1 MKDFEGQHIL
11 LGITGGIAAYKS
23 TYLVRA
29 LTQLGAVVRVV
40 MTESATAFVTPMTF
54 QALSGFPVRTAL
66 FDEAAERAMGHIEL
80 ARFADYLVIAPAS
93 ANCIAKMAHGL
104 ADDLL
109 STLTLVAECP
119 VIVCPAMNHSMW
131 KHPATQANCALL
143 KERGVLIVG
152 PSEGIQAC
160 QEYGYG
166 RVSEPEEIIHALRLY
181 GVKDCLKGESV
192 VITAG
197 PTREALDPV
206 RYLSNRSSG
215 KMGYALAQAA
225 HTAGAKVTL
234 VTGPTDLAFPTGVDV
249 KQVESA
255 QAMHACVMASL
266 KPGDIFIGTAAVA
279 DYRVEAIAAHKLKK
293 GQQTRRS
300 LDLLENDDI
309 LADVVKTGRASYV
322 VGFAAET
329 CDVLKHAR
337 EKLSRKNV
345 DMLVANDVSGGRG
358 FDSDENQVTVL
369 TRDHEET
376 LPSMHKMRLAGQL
389 IIKIA
394 SCLQGASAK
403 HQH

>member
-1 MKDFEGQHIL
+1 MKDFEGQPIL

-166 RVSEPEEIIHALRLY
+166 RVSEPEEIINALRLY
-181 GVKDCLKGESV
+181 GVKDCLAGQSV

-234 VTGPTDLAFPTGVDV
+234 VTGPTDLPFPTGIAVQ
-249 KQVESA
+249 QVESA
-255 QAMHACVMASL
+255 QAMHDGVMASL

-300 LDLLENDDI
+300 LDLVENDDI

-329 CDVLKHAR
+329 CDVLHHAR
-337 EKLSRKNV
+337 DKLSRKNV
-345 DMLVANDVSGGRG
+345 DMLIANDVSGGRG
-358 FDSDENQVTVL
+358 FDSDENEVTVL
-369 TRDHEET
+369 TCDHEET

-394 SCLQGASAK
+394 SCIQRASLK
-403 HQH
+403 